1 MTLHSARPAISM
13 CGICCTLGFE
23 PDPDP
28 DPDPDHIG
36 LVKPPALECTGRQ
49 LPVGR
54 ARQAVNRVNL
64 GIWGRMLA
72 VSG

>member
-13 CGICCTLGFE
+13 CGIRCSLGFE
-23 PDPDP
+23 
-28 DPDPDHIG
+28 PDPDHIG
-36 LVKPPALECTGRQ
+36 LVKPPALGCTGRQ
-49 LPVGR
+49 LPVAR
-54 ARQAVNRVNL
+54 ARQLFNPVNL

>member
-1 MTLHSARPAISM
+1 M
-13 CGICCTLGFE
+13 CGTWCSLGFE
-23 PDPDP
+23 
-28 DPDPDHIG
+28 PDPDHIG
-36 LVKPPALECTGRQ
+36 LVKPPTLGCTSRQ

-54 ARQAVNRVNL
+54 ARQLVNPVNL

>member
-13 CGICCTLGFE
+13 CGIWCSLGFE
-23 PDPDP
+23 PDPD
-28 DPDPDHIG
+28 HIG
-36 LVKPPALECTGRQ
+36 VKPPALGCTGRQ

-54 ARQAVNRVNL
+54 ARQLVNPVNL

>member
-1 MTLHSARPAISM
+1 M
-13 CGICCTLGFE
+13 CGIWCSLGFE
-23 PDPDP
+23 
-28 DPDPDHIG
+28 PDPDHIG
-36 LVKPPALECTGRQ
+36 LVKPLALGCTGRQ

-54 ARQAVNRVNL
+54 ARQLINL

>member
-23 PDPDP
+23 P

>member
-13 CGICCTLGFE
+13 CGINCSLGFG
-23 PDPDP
+23 
-28 DPDPDHIG
+28 PDPDHIG
-36 LVKPPALECTGRQ
+36 LVKPVALGCTGRQ

-54 ARQAVNRVNL
+54 ARQLVNPVNL

>member
-1 MTLHSARPAISM
+1 M
-13 CGICCTLGFE
+13 CGIWCSLGFE
-23 PDPDP
+23 PDPDR
-28 DPDPDHIG
+28 IG
-36 LVKPPALECTGRQ
+36 LVKPLALGCTGRQ

-54 ARQAVNRVNL
+54 ARQLINPVNL

>member
-13 CGICCTLGFE
+13 CGIWCSLGFE
-23 PDPDP
+23 PDP

>member
-13 CGICCTLGFE
+13 CGICGTLGFE
-23 PDPDP
+23 PDPDQ
-28 DPDPDHIG
+28 IG
-36 LVKPPALECTGRQ
+36 LVKPPALGCTGRQ

-54 ARQAVNRVNL
+54 ARQLVNPVNL